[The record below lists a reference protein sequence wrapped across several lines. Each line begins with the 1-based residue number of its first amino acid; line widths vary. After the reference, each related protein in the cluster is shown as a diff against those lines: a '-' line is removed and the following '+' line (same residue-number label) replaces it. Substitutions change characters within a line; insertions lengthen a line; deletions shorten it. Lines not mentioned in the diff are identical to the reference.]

1 MKKKKKNREL
11 LKFYLE
17 LHLFI
22 NFNSKLFYWT
32 PNLINVILFKK
43 NLKQLLKRKGYLI
56 IFKKILL
63 KNYADYH
70 DFTNT
75 YLHEKALVPT
85 LSFST

>member
-1 MKKKKKNREL
+1 MS
-11 LKFYLE
+11 Y
-17 LHLFI
+17 
-22 NFNSKLFYWT
+22 S
-32 PNLINVILFKK
+32 FKK

-75 YLHEKALVPT
+75 YLHEKALVHF
-85 LSFST
+85 LSLLDVRHTIEFLKKRR